1 MQKLCQTIAVFV
13 LTVLL
18 SGCTHTVVGNGNG
31 VLSPDGRFRLR
42 VETHGAS
49 GKAYVDMSKKRV
61 FVLIWTKPE
70 YWKDP
75 ERVFYEKDVFRGAD
89 MRANVQWEGSQ
100 NVLVRFYDF
109 GDRVSVH
116 DTEKANAAS
125 NQVATLPF
133 FLDTKT
139 GKFKEKK

>member
-100 NVLVRFYDF
+100 NVLVRLYDF
-109 GDRVSVH
+109 GNQASVH
-116 DTEKANAAS
+116 DPETVEAHQDILRAF
-125 NQVATLPF
+125 P
-133 FLDTKT
+133 
-139 GKFKEKK
+139 